1 MKHAADFDKIELQL
15 VRVFHTLITERSVS
29 RAALKL
35 GTTQPALSA
44 KLRRLRELTGDPLLV
59 RSGGGMTPTAAAVA
73 LMPAAT
79 EVLQGLQRLF
89 GGAAGA
95 GAGRRF
101 DPARAELRLRLGA
114 SDFMDPLFL
123 PLLLARLRREA
134 PRIELEIVP
143 LSAEL
148 DYRRAL
154 AHGELDLV
162 IGNWTQPP
170 QELHLARLISD
181 EVVCLVSARH
191 PAVRM
196 GRGWTAERYLDC
208 DHLAPMPYH
217 SGTRGFV
224 DDHLATLGMGRRVA
238 VRLPH
243 FALGPSLV
251 ARSSLVLTTGRLFCE
266 RFVDREDVRILRCP
280 VPMPPVTYYQLWHDL
295 GHSHPAVRWLREA
308 AKDVAHELRPKARHA
323 A

>member
-59 RSGGGMTPTAAAVA
+59 RSGGGMTPTATALA

-89 GGAAGA
+89 GGASGPNT
-95 GAGRRF
+95 GRRF
-101 DPARAELRLRLGA
+101 DPAQAELRLRLAA

-123 PLLLARLRREA
+123 PHLLARLRREA
-134 PRIELEIVP
+134 PGVELEIVP
-143 LSAEL
+143 LSTDL

-170 QELHLARLISD
+170 QELHLARLLSD

-191 PAVRM
+191 PAVRL
-196 GRGWTAERYLDC
+196 GRGWTAERYLAC

-224 DDHLATLGMGRRVA
+224 DDHLASHGLSRRVA

-243 FALGPSLV
+243 FALGPALV

-266 RFVDREDVRILRCP
+266 RFIDREDVRILRCP
-280 VPMPPVTYYQLWHDL
+280 LPMPPVTYYQLWHDL
-295 GHSHPAVRWLREA
+295 GHAHPAVRWLRET